1 MHLINMGLVN
11 LSINLLLILKVF
23 ILYIYRAH
31 QLQDLLKKF
40 KKNYC
45 LTNAKQ
51 NEKFP
56 QWHFKVSPCT
66 NAKRKRKNPHRLFK
80 VLEPRGVVHGARN
93 LKASSRFS
101 KLFKRTKVLGS
112 RTSRIWKTHSKWVFR
127 HKIYALPPLILC
139 FKCQLNCHFD
149 RLQFLILFAL
159 SSIQIDLPFINQ

>member
-1 MHLINMGLVN
+1 M
-11 LSINLLLILKVF
+11 
-23 ILYIYRAH
+23 A
-31 QLQDLLKKF
+31 LQGFETTNVKQKR
-40 KKNYC
+40 KNPHR
-45 LTNAKQ
+45 L
-51 NEKFP
+51 
-56 QWHFKVSPCT
+56 FKVSLCT
-66 NAKRKRKNPHRLFK
+66 NAKRKQKNPHRLFK